1 MLFFRL
7 RGKKLFLSKYL
18 ISLLIFFIIIL
29 PLSIHADQVPNTE
42 SVFSRIISSID
53 QFIPS
58 DTKPTP
64 SEISHNDIEFN
75 KNTISIL
82 TGLEHFPK
90 FLGWVMIPLFILV
103 TPIGFFLFIKK
114 LNPDKLTLIVTSVF
128 LSIPAFY
135 AYSYPLL
142 ETRYLYFLFPIFCIF
157 AILPIKL
164 FCEKMRQ
171 PNLALLGIMLM
182 IIFISVLFI
191 SYQFDFQHEKE
202 SVKVAEIV
210 VENASSINKYYPESK
225 YIKSLDI
232 SQNWLELNH
241 YYKSAFS
248 NEEVI
253 SKMDHIPHKITR
265 VDSSSFENLPSFI
278 DSTRIS
284 HILVDGQENRSH
296 YLNDVFLNEKEYPYL
311 TKIYDSQDDN
321 LMYHVKIFEIDYEKF
336 MPSR

>member
-1 MLFFRL
+1 
-7 RGKKLFLSKYL
+7 
-18 ISLLIFFIIIL
+18 
-29 PLSIHADQVPNTE
+29 
-42 SVFSRIISSID
+42 
-53 QFIPS
+53 
-58 DTKPTP
+58 
-64 SEISHNDIEFN
+64 
-75 KNTISIL
+75 
-82 TGLEHFPK
+82 
-90 FLGWVMIPLFILV
+90 
-103 TPIGFFLFIKK
+103 
-114 LNPDKLTLIVTSVF
+114 
-128 LSIPAFY
+128 
-135 AYSYPLL
+135 
-142 ETRYLYFLFPIFCIF
+142 
-157 AILPIKL
+157 
-164 FCEKMRQ
+164 MRQ

-191 SYQFDFQHEKE
+191 SYQFDFQYEKE
-202 SVKVAEIV
+202 SVGVAEIV
-210 VENASSINKYYPESK
+210 IENTSSINKYYPESK

-278 DSTRIS
+278 DSARIS
-284 HILVDGQENRSH
+284 HILVDGHENRSH

-336 MPSR
+336 IPPR